1 MSSRGVLY
9 DVFAAQAEALAGS
22 IPDDLPEHR
31 FSLGYR
37 RKERAVLKA
46 YERSRKNSTEFSYN
60 PPKARIKPKYFL
72 IAIIF
77 ACIVALT
84 GSFLVWYHI
93 SGFTFKREQT
103 NSTVYADSA
112 GNSKIA
118 IEEVYYIP
126 DSEGV
131 RLVKQTITS
140 GVVLT
145 SYDIDNHRVI
155 LNQILASFKHQ
166 VNTEGFSVEPIKI
179 NGYDG
184 YFIQMG
190 EDNAYVSWTMD
201 GYVFSI
207 TSNLDKQKT
216 IELAQA
222 VMVEE

>member
-31 FSLGYR
+31 FSLSYR

-46 YERSRKNSTEFSYN
+46 YERSRKNSTEFSYS
-60 PPKARIKPKYFL
+60 PPKARIKPKYLL

-93 SGFTFKREQT
+93 SGFKFKREQT

-126 DSEGV
+126 ESYGV
-131 RLVKQTITS
+131 QLIDQEITS

-145 SYDIDNHRVI
+145 DYKMGDNRII
-155 LNQILASFKHQ
+155 LDQSLMSDTHQ
-166 VNTEGFSVEPIKI
+166 VNTEGYSIEPITI

-190 EDNAYVSWTMD
+190 EDNAYVSWAMD
-201 GYVFSI
+201 GYLFSI
-207 TSNLDKQKT
+207 TSDLDRQKT

-222 VMVEE
+222 VMAEE

>member
-31 FSLGYR
+31 FSWGYR

-60 PPKARIKPKYFL
+60 PPKARIKPKYLL

-103 NSTVYADSA
+103 NSTVYYDPSA
-112 GNSKIA
+112 EQKTV
-118 IEEVYYIP
+118 IEEYYCIP
-126 DSEGV
+126 KSTGYTLEEE
-131 RLVKQTITS
+131 TNAS
-140 GVVLT
+140 
-145 SYDIDNHRVI
+145 
-155 LNQILASFKHQ
+155 LASLKSYACGNKEVTLSQNLLSSKHQ
-166 VNTEGFSVEPIKI
+166 VNTEGFSIESIKI

-184 YFIQMG
+184 FFIQMG
-190 EDNAYVSWTMD
+190 ENAFVSWVMD
-201 GYVFSI
+201 GYVFSL
-207 TSNLDKQKT
+207 TSDSDKTET
-216 IELAQA
+216 IKLAES
-222 VMVEE
+222 VIVEE

>member
-1 MSSRGVLY
+1 MIE
-9 DVFAAQAEALAGS
+9 DVFYNALAAEAAATLNAVCDM
-22 IPDDLPEHR
+22 PKHR
-31 FSLGYR
+31 FSAGYR
-37 RKERAVLKA
+37 RKKRALIKA
-46 YERSRKNSTEFSYN
+46 YRRSQKNHTEFSYT
-60 PPKARIKPKYFL
+60 PPKPHIKLKYL
-72 IAIIF
+72 WLAIIL
-77 ACIVALT
+77 AAITVLT

-112 GNSKIA
+112 GSSKTA

-145 SYDIDNHRVI
+145 SYDIDNHRVK
-155 LNQILASFKHQ
+155 LDQTLASFKHQ

>member
-1 MSSRGVLY
+1 MIE
-9 DVFAAQAEALAGS
+9 DVFYNALAAEAAATVS
-22 IPDDLPEHR
+22 AVYDMPKHR
-31 FSLGYR
+31 FSAGYR
-37 RKERAVLKA
+37 RKKRALIKA
-46 YERSRKNSTEFSYN
+46 YRRSQKNHTEFSYT
-60 PPKARIKPKYFL
+60 PPKPHIKLKYL
-72 IAIIF
+72 WLAIIL
-77 ACIVALT
+77 AAITVLT

-103 NSTVYADSA
+103 NSTVYAETA
-112 GNSKIA
+112 ETPKTA

-140 GVVLT
+140 GTVLT
-145 SYDIDNHRVI
+145 SYDIDNHRVK
-155 LNQILASFKHQ
+155 LNQTLASFKHQ